1 MHYDKSQVNWWHHT
15 KWCYKILL
23 INWQYPTYLTHAPW
37 YCPCRKQTILVYA
50 LSYVSTLDICQKT
63 CASLSPWHYSL
74 RFIQSPLVLHAFYWL
89 LTIILLPRYLTD
101 NILYIIP
108 PWRSRAELFLPL
120 FVIFSRSN
128 PTQNSVNRLV
138 LHLLYFVTMLLPTM
152 CAQIRVFTMFIS
164 FMTKS
169 NMVTFMYPMSYPVIN
184 LLMHSLNPYT

>member
-1 MHYDKSQVNWWHHT
+1 MHCPTSQHWISVKNVCFIISMALFIT
-15 KWCYKILL
+15 VYSVSACVARIF
-23 INWQYPTYLTHAPW
+23 LTP
-37 YCPCRKQTILVYA
+37 IGG
-50 LSYVSTLDICQKT
+50 S
-63 CASLSPWHYSL
+63 
-74 RFIQSPLVLHAFYWL
+74 